1 MDIVI
6 KGARVH
12 NLKNVSLTLP
22 HGKLIVITGLSG
34 SGKST
39 LAFDTIFAE
48 GQRRYVESLSS
59 YARQFLGKIDKPDV
73 DLIEGIAPAIAVEQK
88 VRTRNPRSTVGTSTE
103 IYDYMK
109 LLFARIGKVYSP
121 VSGKEVRCDSVDDVI
136 GFITSLPVGTKLMI
150 ASRTRIPKE
159 QSLTEYLTVLM
170 SNGFARV
177 ITHDGEI
184 HRIEDFIKD
193 SCDSFSILIDRLAIP
208 EEIDREFRGR
218 VFDSVQKAF
227 SVGEKHAEV
236 WIYGQK
242 GCHEFSTAFEAD
254 GMEFERPSEHL
265 FSFNNPIGACPKC
278 EGYGKIIGIDEDL
291 VIPDKSK
298 TIYENAIACWRGD
311 VMGKWKDRL
320 VYAGD
325 KSGIPIHK
333 PFYQF
338 SEQEKLLLW
347 SGNKYFGGLNEFF
360 EMLQKNRFKG
370 IQYRVMLTRYTGK
383 STCPMCCGTRLK
395 QAALLVKIAGHTI
408 ADLQTMSIDNLVR
421 FFDNLSL
428 DAHDSKVVERVLK
441 EIKVRL
447 SYMQEVGLG
456 YLTLGRMSSTLS
468 GGESQRINLASSLG
482 SSLVGSL
489 YILDEPSIGLHPR
502 DSENL
507 IKVLKKLRDIGN
519 TVLVVEHDRQIM
531 ENADWIVDVGPLAGS
546 GGGEIVYSGTLQG
559 METKTDRSLTA
570 RYLFGNLRL
579 DVKNNVRKWNRSITI
594 KGARENNLKNIDV
607 EIPLGVMT
615 CITGVSGSGKS
626 SLVDQIL
633 YPTLLRT
640 ISETTMH
647 PGDSDGITGDI
658 EAVSAV
664 ELIDQNPI
672 GKSSRSNAVTY
683 LKIYDDIRNL
693 FASQQLAKVR
703 GLSANNFS
711 FNSPGGRCE
720 ECKGEGIIH
729 IQMQFMSDID
739 IVCEK
744 CHGKRFTD
752 QVLEILYREKTIYDI
767 LEMTVDDA
775 VAFFSEDSA
784 NRICQK
790 IVSDLAVLQKV
801 GLGYIKLGQ
810 TSATLSGGENQRI
823 KLAYYLL
830 QDKKK
835 SRQMMFIF
843 DEPTTGLHF
852 HDTKKLIESLEHLV
866 DRGHT
871 VVVVEHNMDVV
882 RSADWLI
889 DLGPEG
895 GENGGRILYAGIPE
909 KITECKESV
918 TGKFF

>member
-1 MDIVI
+1 MEIVI

-12 NLKNVSLTLP
+12 NLKNIDLTLP

-59 YARQFLGKIDKPDV
+59 YARQFLGKIDKPDI
-73 DLIEGIAPAIAVEQK
+73 DMIEGIAPAIAVEQK

-103 IYDYMK
+103 IYDYLK

-121 VSGKEVRCDSVDDVI
+121 VSGKEVRSDSVDDVI
-136 GFITSLPVGTKLMI
+136 GFITSLPAGTKLMV

-159 QSLTEYLTVLM
+159 QSITEYLTVLM
-170 SNGFARV
+170 SNGFARI
-177 ITHDGEI
+177 ITPDGNV
-184 HRIEDFIKD
+184 HQIEDFIKD
-193 SCDSFSILIDRLAIP
+193 AHGEFSILIDRLAIP
-208 EEIDREFRGR
+208 EKIDREFTGR

-227 SVGEKHAEV
+227 SVGEKHAQV
-236 WIYGQK
+236 WIFGQEMVL
-242 GCHEFSTAFEAD
+242 HEFSTAFEAD
-254 GMEFERPSEHL
+254 GIEFEKPSEHL

-278 EGYGKIIGIDEDL
+278 EGYGKIMGIDEDL

-298 TIYENAIACWRGD
+298 TIYENAVACWRGD
-311 VMGKWKDRL
+311 VMGKWKDQL
-320 VYAGD
+320 VYAGE

-338 SEQEKLLLW
+338 TAEEKLLLW
-347 SGNKYFGGLNEFF
+347 SGNEYFKGLNDFF

-383 STCPMCCGTRLK
+383 STCPLCQGTRLK
-395 QAALLVKIAGHTI
+395 QSALLVKVAGHTI
-408 ADLQTMSIDNLVR
+408 ADLQLMSIDKLVD
-421 FFDNLSL
+421 FFTNLSL
-428 DAHDSKVVERVLK
+428 DAHDSKVAERILK
-441 EIKVRL
+441 EIRVRL
-447 SYMQEVGLG
+447 SYLQEVGLG

-507 IKVLKKLRDIGN
+507 INVLKKLRDIGN

-546 GGGEIVYSGTLQG
+546 EGGEIVYSGPLKG
-559 METKTDRSLTA
+559 MKNAMDRSLTA
-570 RYLFGNLRL
+570 QYLFGNLHL
-579 DVKNNVRKWNRSITI
+579 DVKSKVRKWNRSITI

-607 EIPLGVMT
+607 EIPLGIMT

-640 ISETTMH
+640 ISETTMR
-647 PGDSDGITGDI
+647 PGDSDGIVGDTGTISD
-658 EAVSAV
+658 V

-672 GKSSRSNAVTY
+672 GKSTRSNAVTY
-683 LKIYDDIRNL
+683 LKIYDKIRAL
-693 FASQQLAKVR
+693 YASQQLAKVR
-703 GLSANNFS
+703 GIAANSFS

-752 QVLEILYREKTIYDI
+752 EVLEILYKEKTIYDI

-775 VAFFSEDSA
+775 VQFFAEDKD
-784 NRICQK
+784 NRTCQS
-790 IVSDLAVLQKV
+790 IVSDLEVLRKV

-830 QDKKK
+830 QDKKQK
-835 SRQMMFIF
+835 MVFIF

-852 HDTKKLIESLEHLV
+852 HDTEKLLESLEQLV

-895 GENGGRILYAGIPE
+895 GENGGRVVYAGIPE
-909 KITECKESV
+909 KIVECKESI
-918 TGKFF
+918 TGKYF